1 MTEIINYKDSFVAV
15 HHCKNL
21 PMHLNPRKCYCCN
34 KNIESDEQIALM
46 VSNNEYI
53 PNMFLHETCYKSFG
67 NKENFIGNIEKD
79 YREYK
84 VKNEIFGNI

>member
-1 MTEIINYKDSFVAV
+1 MTETINYKDSIIKVY
-15 HHCKNL
+15 HSKNL
-21 PMHLNPRKCYCCN
+21 PMYLNLGKCYCCN
-34 KNIESDEQIALM
+34 KNIESGEQVALM

-53 PNMFLHETCYKSFG
+53 PNMLLHEACYESFN

-84 VKNEIFGNI
+84 VKNEIFGNF

>member
-21 PMHLNPRKCYCCN
+21 SMYLNSRKCYCCN
-34 KNIESDEQIALM
+34 RNIESDEQIAIM

-53 PNMFLHETCYKSFG
+53 PNMCLHETCYKSFG
-67 NKENFIGNIEKD
+67 NKENFIRNIEKD

>member
-53 PNMFLHETCYKSFG
+53 PKMYLHESCYDSFL